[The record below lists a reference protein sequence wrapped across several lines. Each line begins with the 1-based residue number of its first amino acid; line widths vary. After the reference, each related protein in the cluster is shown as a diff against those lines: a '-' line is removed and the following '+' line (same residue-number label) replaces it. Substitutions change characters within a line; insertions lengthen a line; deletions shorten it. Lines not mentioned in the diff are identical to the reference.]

1 MKTVGKPREN
11 GENAGKMGIDA
22 GNFED
27 LMGLRAE
34 NGGIQS
40 RTIIVE
46 LAVGANNSGKPT

>member
-1 MKTVGKPREN
+1 MGKPREN